1 MLSGCASLNVRSQRL
16 AAWLRPEKRRQ
27 AAALQGA

>member
-16 AAWLRPEKRRQ
+16 AAWLRPEKWRQ
-27 AAALQGA
+27 AAALQAA